1 VIQARKI
8 FDDLRQRARDVAAKP
23 AMEKLLPAPG
33 VLARARANRSRPK
46 RLAYSRFVFAMKLF
60 LPTVAFCL
68 VVLVILWPQIH
79 IDSSQFTLG
88 FARLK
93 LSGGESPSMVNARF
107 VGTDRRNQPFT
118 VTADLAKSAS
128 LGSSNVELEQPKAD
142 LGMNDGSA
150 VMLTA
155 NSGLYDQSGKT
166 LKLQGAVN
174 LFHDSGYEFK
184 TAAADVDFA
193 SGTASGTKPVD
204 GQGPFGE
211 LHSEGFRIAGD
222 GKRLLFTG
230 KAKMTIFPAAK
241 DGVR

>member
-1 VIQARKI
+1 VNNADKIVNELRKAAPPPVEY
-8 FDDLRQRARDVAAKP
+8 RPPGAGVTSTQR
-23 AMEKLLPAPG
+23 
-33 VLARARANRSRPK
+33 RARPK
-46 RLAYSRFVFAMKLF
+46 RAAYSRFVYAMKLF
-60 LPTVAFCL
+60 LPTVALGL
-68 VVLVILWPQIH
+68 VVLVVLWPQIH
-79 IDSSQFTLG
+79 IDSSQFTIG

-118 VTADLAKSAS
+118 VTADLAKSTS
-128 LGSSNVELEQPKAD
+128 LGSSDVELEQPKAD

-150 VMLTA
+150 MMLTA
-155 NSGLYDQSGKT
+155 NSGLYAQADKT
-166 LKLQGAVN
+166 LKLEGAVN

-193 SGTASGTKPVD
+193 TGTASGNKPVD

-211 LHSEGFRIAGD
+211 LHSEGFRITDD

-230 KAKMTIFPAAK
+230 KARLTIFPGAK
-241 DGVR
+241 NGAP

>member
-1 VIQARKI
+1 MKRAGEIVNDIRKRPPLSVERRLPSA
-8 FDDLRQRARDVAAKP
+8 DVVSKTPRRA
-23 AMEKLLPAPG
+23 
-33 VLARARANRSRPK
+33 RPK

-60 LPTVAFCL
+60 LPTVALCL
-68 VVLVILWPQIH
+68 VVLVVLWPQIH
-79 IDSSQFTLG
+79 IDGSQFSIG

-118 VTADLAKSAS
+118 VTADLAKSTS

-142 LGMNDGSA
+142 LGMNNGSA
-150 VMLTA
+150 MMLTA
-155 NSGLYDQSGKT
+155 NTGIYDQNVKT

-174 LFHDSGYEFK
+174 LFHDSGYEFR
-184 TAAADVDFA
+184 TAAADVDFNTG
-193 SGTASGTKPVD
+193 SASGTKPVD

-211 LHSEGFRIAGD
+211 LHAEGFRITGD

-230 KAKMTIFPAAK
+230 KSKLTIFPAAR
-241 DGVR
+241 DQSR